1 MSKKKIKVQEV
12 EITLIDHNGE
22 DYISLT
28 DISRGKEGEDHIK
41 NWMRNRNTVEFL
53 GLWEVLHNPNFKGV
67 EFDTFRKQAGLNS
80 FTLTPK
86 KWVESTGATGLI
98 SKAGRYGGTYA
109 HKDIAF
115 EFATWISPKFKL
127 YLIKEFQRLKELES
141 NEYNLEWSVKR
152 LLAGANYK
160 LQTDAVKDFII
171 PNSSLSD
178 DNKWIEY
185 ATEADILNVAI
196 WGCTAKQWKEANPSL
211 ALNGKN
217 LRDVASINENSVLST
232 LEAFNAEMIREGI
245 TRKDRFK
252 KLKEIAIRQLDALK
266 DFDLL
271 KSLKKEDLQKAI
283 ENKTTFGDAVRKIGN
298 APKPKE

>member
-1 MSKKKIKVQEV
+1 MSKKIKVQEV
-12 EITLIDHNGE
+12 EIALIDHHGE

-28 DISRGKEGEDHIK
+28 DIGKGKEGEDHIK
-41 NWMRNRNTVEFL
+41 NWLRNRNTVEYL
-53 GLWEVLHNPNFKGV
+53 GLWEHLHNPDFNMV
-67 EFDTFRKQAGLNS
+67 EFDHFRKEAGLNS
-80 FTLTPK
+80 FTLSAK
-86 KWVESTGATGLI
+86 KWVESTGAIGLI

-141 NEYNLEWSVKR
+141 NEYSLEWNVKR
-152 LLAGANYK
+152 LLAGANYR

-171 PNSSLSD
+171 PQSNLSE
-178 DNKWIEY
+178 DNQWIEY

-196 WGCTAKQWKEANPSL
+196 WGFTAKQWKEANPSL
-211 ALNGKN
+211 TLSGKN

-245 TRKDRFK
+245 TRKERFK
-252 KLKEIAIRQLDALK
+252 KLKEIAQRQLEALK

-283 ENKTTFGDAVRKIGN
+283 EEKNSFGDAMKKISK
-298 APKPKE
+298 APKPKD